1 MQYSGPS
8 IRLLL
13 AAFTLGFGL
22 VLSVHAD
29 APKHPNEIVVS
40 AANYAQSSPEVLA
53 KLFQHPV
60 ELIDVPPPPAGTP
73 PVRYYQFLPAE
84 RLEADL
90 PYLEVCKLLSPALK
104 AKNFL
109 NTADQ
114 AKVQFILRITFGERP
129 WRDPF
134 VRENDLEWRQGLVP
148 KKRGAAFGSTGAW
161 DDRAGGNESALY
173 QLERDLV
180 DLDPSGG
187 AEGMADRLI
196 GDKPTEDYYLI
207 VVDAFEVAA
216 LKQKGNKTPRAWS
229 TFIAVPRQKGV
240 KFSDIAGQMIA
251 KAAPYF
257 GETLPGKA
265 RFTDREG
272 TVKLGDLQVI
282 EENIPAPKKK

>member
-1 MQYSGPS
+1 MLNVGIPT
-8 IRLLL
+8 RHFL
-13 AAFTLGFGL
+13 ATLALGLGL
-22 VLSVHAD
+22 VFA
-29 APKHPNEIVVS
+29 ARAEEPKRPNEIVVS
-40 AANYAQSSPEVLA
+40 AANYAQSSPDVLA
-53 KLFQHPV
+53 KLFRRPAD
-60 ELIDVPPPPAGTP
+60 LIDVPPPPAGTP

-90 PYLEVCKLLSPALK
+90 PYLEVCKLLSSALK
-104 AKNFL
+104 AKSFL

-114 AKVQFILRITFGERP
+114 AKVQFILRVTFGERS

-161 DDRAGGNESALY
+161 DERAGGNESALY

-180 DLDPSGG
+180 DMNPSGG

-216 LKQKGNKTPRAWS
+216 LRQKGNKTPRAWS

-240 KFSDIAGQMIA
+240 KFSDVAATMIT

-265 RFTDREG
+265 RFTDRAG
-272 TVKLGDLQVI
+272 TVKLGELQVL
-282 EENIPAPKKK
+282 EENAPVPKK